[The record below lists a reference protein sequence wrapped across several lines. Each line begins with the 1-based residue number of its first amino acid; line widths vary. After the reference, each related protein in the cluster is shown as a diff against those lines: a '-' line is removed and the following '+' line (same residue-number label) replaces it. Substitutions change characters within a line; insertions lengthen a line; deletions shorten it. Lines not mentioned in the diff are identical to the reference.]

1 MYSKASDVWAFGVL
15 IWEIFTL
22 IDKDLDESDEEIS
35 HLPYHELIS
44 KGQVAIFLIKFQTH

>member
-1 MYSKASDVWAFGVL
+1 M
-15 IWEIFTL
+15 WEIFTL

-44 KGQVAIFLIKFQTH
+44 KGQVAIFFNKISNSLIIRLILRFL